1 MEVGPASV
9 APAAGDTGEVPVGFT
24 NQSAACTLD
33 GFPEVRLAG
42 AGDSATVEVP
52 PAEGATAQKLT
63 LAKGESAS
71 FTLTY
76 ERGAPGEGAF
86 DAEELRVELS
96 GARSFRWTY
105 GPVAAERPVRP
116 QDLRER
122 LPAGGGLT
130 LREGAGG
137 PLTCASSAA
146 RAPSSQP
153 AASLAPRSR
162 VSSSPEQAVRP
173 LGDRHRAGGETTG
186 SRSSLTRISA
196 TAARRV
202 PTRVRVGRRGGL
214 PEGSWSAC
222 VRPPSVSL
230 RLVHRRGGLHS
241 SEV

>member
-1 MEVGPASV
+1 MRTRPIAVPAVLAALLLLAACGGGGGGGDGKRESTTCSVDTVSMEVGPASV

-52 PAEGATAQKLT
+52 PTEGATAQKLT

-105 GPVAAERPVRP
+105 GPVAA
-116 QDLRER
+116 D
-122 LPAGGGLT
+122 
-130 LREGAGG
+130 G
-137 PLTCASSAA
+137 PS
-146 RAPSSQP
+146 
-153 AASLAPRSR
+153 
-162 VSSSPEQAVRP
+162 
-173 LGDRHRAGGETTG
+173 GHK
-186 SRSSLTRISA
+186 I
-196 TAARRV
+196 
-202 PTRVRVGRRGGL
+202 
-214 PEGSWSAC
+214 
-222 VRPPSVSL
+222 SVSAYQQA
-230 RLVHRRGGLHS
+230 GD
-241 SEV
+241 